1 MSMFKRKDPSQL
13 QAQLAAL
20 KGGSSFSAKDEGMWK
35 IDTDAQGNG
44 SAVIRFLPGKGD
56 GLPFVKLVN
65 HGFKKNGK
73 WYIENCTSTHGDF
86 ESCPVCAYI
95 SANDSYN
102 TNKEEYGLLK
112 RKTSYYAN
120 ILVLKDPKNP
130 ANEGKVFKFRFGQ
143 KIMDKITAMV
153 AVDTDIGEEPIDVTC
168 PFEGANFVIKV
179 KKVGGFQNYDECKFS
194 NKSEIKNIDDPEVQ
208 KQLEDSSVDLSTLT
222 DKSQFKPF
230 DENEKKFKAVFG
242 GGSTPA
248 RQSLENELG
257 DLASGTDFGSSE
269 GVDGFDSSALTDLD
283 THSSKP
289 SAEADDLDDLLAG
302 L

>member
-13 QAQLAAL
+13 QAQLDKL

-44 SAVIRFLPGKGD
+44 SAVIRFLPAKGD
-56 GLPFVKLVN
+56 GLPFIKLVN

-86 ESCPVCAYI
+86 DSCPVCQHI
-95 SANDSYN
+95 SKNDSYN

-120 ILVLKDPKNP
+120 VLVIKDPKNP
-130 ANEGKVFKFRFGQ
+130 GHEGKVFKFRFGQ
-143 KIMDKITAMV
+143 KIMDKISAMV

-168 PFEGANFVIKV
+168 PFEGANFLIKV
-179 KKVGGFQNYDECKFS
+179 EKVGGFQNYDKCKFAS
-194 NKSEIKNIDDPEVQ
+194 KSEIADIDNPATQEYI
-208 KQLEDSSVDLSTLT
+208 ETNSVDLSTLT
-222 DKSQFKPF
+222 DKSQFKSF
-230 DENEKKFKAVFG
+230 EENEKKFKQVYG
-242 GGSTPA
+242 GATSQKSA
-248 RQSLENELG
+248 SLEDELG
-257 DLASGTDFGSSE
+257 AMAGATGTDDGI
-269 GVDGFDSSALTDLD
+269 DGFDSSSLNQKVDSTSSTGTDD
-283 THSSKP
+283 G
-289 SAEADDLDDLLAG
+289 ELDDLLAG